1 MVNAEKHRRKAIEN
15 EVNSFINVVNGNT
28 IRNLNKKE
36 NDLEGRIKPFLSSN
50 MNLEKH
56 FRKELIRESELFRS

>member
-36 NDLEGRIKPFLSSN
+36 NDLEGRIKPFLSFN
-50 MNLEKH
+50 IFLH
-56 FRKELIRESELFRS
+56 I